1 MLAEVVVDIANSE
14 VDRVFDYFADEK
26 TLPGSRVKVNFG
38 GKYLDGFVLKVKEDA
53 SASFDLT
60 KIKPI
65 SKLIDEKPVITKEQ
79 LSLLEFMCD
88 RFFLRKIDVL
98 KLFLPPEMRNGK
110 TKELIVKKVK
120 TVQNELYLKEIEACK
135 KNAKTKI
142 ALLEFL
148 LQNPGVHFLSD
159 LNKTF
164 SNSVTK
170 ALIEKGLLD
179 EFNEKKERAPE
190 FALDFE
196 APRVKLTPEQEN
208 AVNKICSLNGKT
220 VLLHGVTG
228 SGKTEIYLNVIE
240 KALNGGKTAL
250 MLVPEISLTPQIF
263 GRFKSRFG
271 SSVAI
276 IHSGLSMGER
286 FDEWNRIAS
295 GEAKI
300 VVGARSAVFAPL
312 ENVGVIILDEQHDS
326 SYNSDS
332 NPRFSGAEVATFRSR
347 YNNCPL
353 VLGSATPDIESYFRT
368 KIGEFELISI
378 NSRVNDVRLPDIHI
392 VDMCAEIRQ
401 GNNGIFS
408 SLLLQKL
415 EECIKQKKQAMVFIN
430 RRGFSSFLRCTE
442 CGYIPKCSDCDVSLV
457 YHKED
462 DQLKCHFC
470 GKKFK
475 VITKCPNCGNEH
487 LRHGGV
493 GTERVVS
500 ELHEFFPSVPIFRM
514 DNDTVSGKGAH
525 LEILTKFKNATPS
538 ILVGTQMIAKGHDFP
553 NVNLVGIVDA
563 DLSLHFSDFRSNE
576 RTFSLITQVAGRA
589 GRAFGDGN
597 VILQTYTPKHFVY
610 RCAQMHSYT
619 KFFEKE
625 INIREV
631 TKFPPFASILRVL
644 ISSQNEDLAKTRTHE
659 VFDKFKKLKE
669 EFKEDFIYL
678 DAMKSPVKKIQ
689 NKFRFQVLCR
699 FKNKNKYDIIKKIN
713 DLVKTINSKGISI
726 FVEVNPQNLS

>member
-26 TLPGSRVKVNFG
+26 TLPGMRVKVNFG
-38 GKYLDGFVLKVKEDA
+38 GKNLGGFVLRVKDDNQ
-53 SASFDLT
+53 SSFSLD
-60 KIKPI
+60 KIKKI
-65 SKLIDEKPVITKEQ
+65 SSIVDENPVITQEQ
-79 LSLLEFMCD
+79 LELLDFMCE

-98 KLFLPPEMRNGK
+98 KLFLPPEIRSGK
-110 TKELIVKKVK
+110 VKDLVIKKVK
-120 TVQNELYLKEIEACK
+120 TVEKTRYLDEIEK
-135 KNAKTKI
+135 SRKNAKARI
-142 ALLEFL
+142 LLLEFL
-148 LQNPGVHFLSD
+148 SNNPGVHTLSD
-159 LNKTF
+159 LNKNF
-164 SNSVTK
+164 SQSAVK
-170 ALIEKGLLD
+170 SLIDKGLLVS
-179 EFNEKKERAPE
+179 FKEKQERLPE
-190 FALDFE
+190 FGADFK
-196 APRVKLTPEQEN
+196 APRVKLTPVQEN
-208 AVNKICSLNGKT
+208 AVNKICASCEKPI
-220 VLLHGVTG
+220 LLHGVTG

-240 KALNGGKTAL
+240 KVLNDGKTAI

-271 SSVAI
+271 SRVAI

-286 FDEWNRIAS
+286 FDEWNRILS

-300 VVGARSAVFAPL
+300 VVGARSAIFSPL
-312 ENVGVIILDEQHDS
+312 KNVGVIILDEEHDS

-332 NPRFSGAEVATFRSR
+332 NPRFSGIDVAMFRSS
-347 YNNCPL
+347 YNHCPL
-353 VLGSATPDIESYFRT
+353 VLGSATPDTESYFRT
-368 KIGEFELISI
+368 KTGEFELITI
-378 NSRVNDVRLPDIHI
+378 NSRVNDIRLPDIHI
-392 VDMCAEIRQ
+392 VDMCSEIRQ

-408 SLLLQKL
+408 SLFIQKL
-415 EECIKQKKQAMVFIN
+415 EQCIKEKKQAMVFIN
-430 RRGFSSFLRCTE
+430 RRGFASFLRCTE

-487 LRHGGV
+487 LRNGGV
-493 GTERVVS
+493 GTERVAH
-500 ELHEFFPSVPIFRM
+500 ELHELFPNVLVLRM

-525 LEILTKFKNATPS
+525 LEILTKFKNSSPS

-644 ISSQNEDLAKTRTHE
+644 ISSQNEDLAKTRTRE
-659 VFDKFKKLKE
+659 LFDELKKLKE
-669 EFKEDFIYL
+669 EFKEEFIYL
-678 DAMKSPVKKIQ
+678 DAMKAPVKRIQ

-699 FKNKNKYDIIKKIN
+699 FKNRKKYDIIN
-713 DLVKTINSKGISI
+713 VY
-726 FVEVNPQNLS
+726 